1 MSKCHIAEPAAPGYL
16 LPKTGCPRLLLG
28 VFNERN
34 GQFSLGG
41 VQEQPVLSSRK
52 IMLSAALLTI
62 FAGASVAQLRRGGGR
77 GFGGVNSGP
86 IVRIE
91 EGGLVNE
98 DTVRTARETARH
110 SVEMPNWTN
119 APGFE
124 KDVFTFAR
132 IIFKSRSDGRFP
144 LGWWVDYPDADLNL
158 SYRLQ
163 QLTSMKVDPDAR
175 VLKLTDPTL
184 FDFPLIYMEHAG
196 YMQLNDEEI
205 GHLRRHLL
213 NGGALFVNDFWG
225 TREWEGFAAQMKHV
239 LPERSW
245 EDLPMDH
252 PVFHGIFDLKGPLNN
267 LQVPTMQFWNRQYD
281 PGNEQSRVTRYRG
294 EGYEDMHVR
303 ALLDDKRRIMV
314 IAVHNSDISDG
325 WEREGENEEYFKEYS
340 ETRAYPLA
348 INIIFYLMTH

>member
-1 MSKCHIAEPAAPGYL
+1 MHP
-16 LPKTGCPRLLLG
+16 
-28 VFNERN
+28 
-34 GQFSLGG
+34 
-41 VQEQPVLSSRK
+41 SRRT
-52 IMLSAALLTI
+52 ILTVVVLTI
-62 FAGASVAQLRRGGGR
+62 FVGASVAQVRRGGGR
-77 GFGGVNSGP
+77 GFGGGGSGP

-119 APGFE
+119 APNFD

-132 IIFKSRSDGRFP
+132 LIFKSGSDGRRQ
-144 LGWWVDYPDADLNL
+144 LGWWVDYPDADLNI

-184 FDFPLIYMEHAG
+184 FDYPLLYMEHAG
-196 YMQLNDEEI
+196 YMQLSDEEA
-205 GHLRRHLL
+205 GLLRRHLL

-225 TREWEGFAAQMKHV
+225 TREWEGFAEEMKRV
-239 LPERSW
+239 LPDRSW
-245 EDLPMDH
+245 VDLPMAH
-252 PVFHGIFDLKGPLNN
+252 AVFNNIFVLKGPLNK
-267 LQVPTMQFWNRQYD
+267 LQVPTMQFWNRQFD
-281 PGNEQSRVTRYRG
+281 PDNEQSRVTRFRG

-303 ALLDDKRRIMV
+303 ALLDDRQRIMV
-314 IAVHNSDISDG
+314 IAIHNSDIPDG
-325 WEREGENEEYFKEYS
+325 WEREQENEEYFREYS

-348 INIIFYLMTH
+348 INVIFYLMTH